1 MFLRGTALWSGV
13 LRLREII
20 LSYQREWHGDD
31 TETEV
36 RQGQV
41 TDEDIPGG
49 PHLGRP
55 HDGDQDQE
63 VTQTPN

>member
-1 MFLRGTALWSGV
+1 MEKS
-13 LRLREII
+13 II
-20 LSYQREWHGDD
+20 LPYQGEWHRHHA
-31 TETEV
+31 ETEV